1 MPSER
6 PSPLGRSL
14 VAYPFAKQGLPLVEL
29 LSSEVLTTL
38 PEVLTTLVMPA
49 PKVALRAAF
58 VKILAPVA
66 LVPAVALVP
75 PLPVVPDVVPLELP
89 APPLLE
95 VAALLP
101 ELVPPLLVLTLL
113 PAPPDVVLDP
123 VAETPLLKAALVA
136 PVPLPALELLPAPEV
151 PAPDC
156 AAALLTALASSWRKR
171 PTSLWTC
178 PGSPP

>member
-1 MPSER
+1 MVSDPPPRTTASAAVPEV
-6 PSPLGRSL
+6 PT
-14 VAYPFAKQGLPLVEL
+14 VLPLVEL

-151 PAPDC
+151 PAPTC
-156 AAALLTALASSWRKR
+156 AAALLTALASPWRKP
-171 PTSLWTC
+171 PTSLWTRA
-178 PGSPP
+178 GSPP

>member
-1 MPSER
+1 MVSDPPPFTTASAPVLELMPLAE
-6 PSPLGRSL
+6 L
-14 VAYPFAKQGLPLVEL
+14 VPA
-29 LSSEVLTTL
+29 EVLTTL
-38 PEVLTTLVMPA
+38 PEVLTMLREMPV
-49 PKVALRAAF
+49 PKMALRAAF
-58 VKILAPVA
+58 VKMLVPVA

-75 PLPVVPDVVPLELP
+75 PLPVAPDIVPLELL

-101 ELVPPLLVLTLL
+101 ELETPLLVLALL
-113 PAPPDVVLDP
+113 
-123 VAETPLLKAALVA
+123 
-136 PVPLPALELLPAPEV
+136 PLPALELLLAPEV
-151 PAPDC
+151 SAPDC